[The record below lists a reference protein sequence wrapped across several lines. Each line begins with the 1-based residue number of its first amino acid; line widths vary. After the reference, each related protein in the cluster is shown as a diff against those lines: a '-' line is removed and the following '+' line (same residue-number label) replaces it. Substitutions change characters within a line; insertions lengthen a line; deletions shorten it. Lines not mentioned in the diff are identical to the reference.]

1 MASLSKKMR
10 LLLDVSLPLQSAT
23 ISFMRRASFVFL
35 LTLFCSLGPPQSLH
49 AQSATGALDFS
60 ARITPTAARPE
71 PVRQFTFYILTKSYG
86 EIAKEVEDKDITPTR
101 EAFIDDLKVSAELK
115 AWLKAH
121 DIMDLTLPSIDKLL
135 TPDDIL
141 HTPEFLLAYQR
152 ANSGGVASGI
162 PKPKY
167 VDADK
172 TERPERYEKQKQ
184 EYMTA
189 LKKFIQYHPETVAG
203 MELELDGVN
212 PQRNWALMRSN
223 HKKRVQR
230 LAPDFAQT
238 HYLVG
243 KVDTDLDGRAI
254 LTGLLPGNYWIS
266 SLNLEA
272 NAGDTRLRWDVAV
285 SIRAG
290 QTARVELTNL
300 NATDTQAAS
309 AP

>member
-1 MASLSKKMR
+1 M
-10 LLLDVSLPLQSAT
+10 
-23 ISFMRRASFVFL
+23 IRARFVLL
-35 LTLFCSLGPPQSLH
+35 LTLFCSLGPPQSLR
-49 AQSATGALDFS
+49 AQTATGALDFS

-86 EIAKEVEDKDITPTR
+86 EIAKEVEDKDVVSTR
-101 EAFIDDLKVSAELK
+101 EAFIDNLKVSAELK
-115 AWLKAH
+115 TWLKAH
-121 DIMDLTLPSIDKLL
+121 DIMDLTLPGIDKLL
-135 TPDDIL
+135 APDDIL

-152 ANSGGVASGI
+152 TNSGGVTSGI
-162 PKPKY
+162 PKPKF

-184 EYMTA
+184 EYMAA
-189 LKKFIQYHPETVAG
+189 LKKFLQNHPETVSG
-203 MELELDGVN
+203 IEMELDGVN
-212 PQRNWALMRSN
+212 PQRAWAQLQSN

-238 HYLVG
+238 RYLAG
-243 KVDTDLDGRAI
+243 KTDTDLDGHAI
-254 LTGLLPGNYWIS
+254 VTGLPPGNYWIS

-272 NAGDTRLRWDVAV
+272 NAGDTRLRWDVPV
-285 SIRAG
+285 TVRAG

-300 NATDTQAAS
+300 NATDTQSAS

>member
-1 MASLSKKMR
+1 MIRAR
-10 LLLDVSLPLQSAT
+10 FVLLLA
-23 ISFMRRASFVFL
+23 
-35 LTLFCSLGPPQSLH
+35 LFCSLGPPQSLR

-86 EIAKEVEDKDITPTR
+86 EIAKEVEDKDVVSTR
-101 EAFIDDLKVSAELK
+101 EAFIDNLKVSAELK
-115 AWLKAH
+115 TWLKAH
-121 DIMDLTLPSIDKLL
+121 DIMDLTLPGIDKLL
-135 TPDDIL
+135 APDDIL

-152 ANSGGVASGI
+152 TNSGGVTSGI
-162 PKPKY
+162 PKPKF

-184 EYMTA
+184 EYMAA
-189 LKKFIQYHPETVAG
+189 LKKFLQNHPETVSG
-203 MELELDGVN
+203 IEMELDGVN
-212 PQRNWALMRSN
+212 PQRAWAQLQSN

-238 HYLVG
+238 RYLAG
-243 KVDTDLDGRAI
+243 KTDTDLDGHAI
-254 LTGLLPGNYWIS
+254 VTGLPPGNYWIS

-272 NAGDTRLRWDVAV
+272 NAGDTRLRWDVPV
-285 SIRAG
+285 TVRAG

-300 NATDTQAAS
+300 NATD
-309 AP
+309 

>member
-1 MASLSKKMR
+1 MASE
-10 LLLDVSLPLQSAT
+10 QSAR
-23 ISFMRRASFVFL
+23 MRAMRKMLAIFFGVL
-35 LTLFCSLGPPQSLH
+35 VCAVCAANAAH
-49 AQSATGALDFS
+49 AQSDSGTLEFA

-121 DIMDLTLPSIDKLL
+121 DIMDLTLPGIDKLL

-152 ANSGGVASGI
+152 TNSGGVTSGI

-223 HKKRVQR
+223 HKK
-230 LAPDFAQT
+230 
-238 HYLVG
+238 
-243 KVDTDLDGRAI
+243 
-254 LTGLLPGNYWIS
+254 
-266 SLNLEA
+266 
-272 NAGDTRLRWDVAV
+272 
-285 SIRAG
+285 
-290 QTARVELTNL
+290 
-300 NATDTQAAS
+300 
-309 AP
+309 

>member
-1 MASLSKKMR
+1 M
-10 LLLDVSLPLQSAT
+10 
-23 ISFMRRASFVFL
+23 IRARFVLL
-35 LTLFCSLGPPQSLH
+35 LTLFCSLGPPQSLR
-49 AQSATGALDFS
+49 AQTATGALDFS

-86 EIAKEVEDKDITPTR
+86 EIAKEVEDKDVVSTR
-101 EAFIDDLKVSAELK
+101 EAFIDNLKVSAELK
-115 AWLKAH
+115 TWLKAH
-121 DIMDLTLPSIDKLL
+121 DIMDLTLPGIDKLL
-135 TPDDIL
+135 APDDIL

-152 ANSGGVASGI
+152 TNSGGVTSGI
-162 PKPKY
+162 PKPKF

-184 EYMTA
+184 EYMAA
-189 LKKFIQYHPETVAG
+189 LKKFLQNHPETVSG
-203 MELELDGVN
+203 IEMELDGVN
-212 PQRNWALMRSN
+212 PQRAWAQLQSN

-238 HYLVG
+238 RYLAG
-243 KVDTDLDGRAI
+243 KTDTDLEGHAI
-254 LTGLLPGNYWIS
+254 VTGLPPGNYWIS

-272 NAGDTRLRWDVAV
+272 NAGDTRLRWDVPV
-285 SIRAG
+285 TVRAG

-300 NATDTQAAS
+300 NATDTQSAS